1 MKSFGEFGVQIGK
14 LKAEKKCM
22 EDQQKECANIIDEMK
37 KEFAELNEK
46 FKEFA
51 GLKAELKEMKELMKN
66 SSSLPKPKPENG
78 KSKCNCIVACDL
90 LTK

>member
-1 MKSFGEFGVQIGK
+1 
-14 LKAEKKCM
+14 M
-22 EDQQKECANIIDEMK
+22 EDQQKECPNIIDEMK

-66 SSSLPKPKPENG
+66 SSSLPKPKPEDG

-90 LTK
+90 FANKIANA

>member
-37 KEFAELNEK
+37 KEFA
-46 FKEFA
+46 
-51 GLKAELKEMKELMKN
+51 GLKEELKEMKELMKN